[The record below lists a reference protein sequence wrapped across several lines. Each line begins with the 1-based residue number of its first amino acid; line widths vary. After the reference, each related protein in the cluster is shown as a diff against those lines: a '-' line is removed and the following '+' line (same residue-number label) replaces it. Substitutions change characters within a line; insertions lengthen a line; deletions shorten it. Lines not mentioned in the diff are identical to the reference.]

1 VIAGLN
7 RDGLGALLIPDAR
20 GCAAYLPHLPADLGA
35 AQLAQLPELR
45 AELQRRLDRFA
56 VDHPGGSTS
65 IARAL
70 VLDSP
75 PALGNGELT
84 DKGTINQ
91 RAVLDNRA
99 NLVEALYAREPGPA
113 VICVATP

>member
-1 VIAGLN
+1 MRVAGTFVGGTG
-7 RDGLGALLIPDAR
+7 RVPAD
-20 GCAAYLPHLPADLGA
+20 HLP
-35 AQLAQLPELR
+35 R
-45 AELQRRLDRFA
+45 APAGQAHQVLDRFA